1 MKMKLFKMTLILL
14 LVSIT
19 SCQSQDKKDSISL
32 NYNAQTRGFQ
42 MAIQMENNL
51 LEVTKNNET
60 HQIELTDI
68 QLNEVVEMVK
78 KINFDL
84 IKSNVS
90 IDDLAVDKAIKGNF
104 ELNFNGKLYAFEFD
118 HNNAPEN
125 IQELL
130 NKLQSFDVSEE

>member
-1 MKMKLFKMTLILL
+1 MTLILL
-14 LVSIT
+14 FASLT

-42 MAIQMENNL
+42 MAIQLENNL

-68 QLNEVVEMVK
+68 QLNEIIKMVK
-78 KINFDL
+78 KIDFDL

-90 IDDLAVDKAIKGNF
+90 IDDLAVDKAIKGEF

>member
-1 MKMKLFKMTLILL
+1 MKLFKMTLILL
-14 LVSIT
+14 FASLT
-19 SCQSQDKKDSISL
+19 SCQSQDKKDTISL

-42 MAIQMENNL
+42 LAIQLENNL

-78 KINFDL
+78 KIDFDL

-90 IDDLAVDKAIKGNF
+90 IDDLAVDKAIKGEF

-130 NKLQSFDVSEE
+130 NKLQSFAVSEE

>member
-1 MKMKLFKMTLILL
+1 MKFYKMTLILL
-14 LVSIT
+14 FASLT

-78 KINFDL
+78 KIDFDL

-90 IDDLAVDKAIKGNF
+90 IDDLAVDKAIKGDF

-130 NKLQSFDVSEE
+130 KKLQSFVVSEE

>member
-1 MKMKLFKMTLILL
+1 MTLILL
-14 LVSIT
+14 FASLT
-19 SCQSQDKKDSISL
+19 SCQSQDKKDTISL

-42 MAIQMENNL
+42 MAIQLENNL
-51 LEVTKNNET
+51 LKVTKNNET

-68 QLNEVVEMVK
+68 QLNEVAEMVK
-78 KINFDL
+78 KIDFDL

-90 IDDLAVDKAIKGNF
+90 IDDLVVDKAIKGDF

-130 NKLQSFDVSEE
+130 KKLQSFVVSEE

>member
-1 MKMKLFKMTLILL
+1 MKPFKMTLILL
-14 LVSIT
+14 FASLT

-51 LEVTKNNET
+51 IEVTKNNET

-68 QLNEVVEMVK
+68 QLNEIIEMVK
-78 KINFDL
+78 KIDFAL

-90 IDDLAVDKAIKGNF
+90 IDDLAVDKAIKGEF
-104 ELNFNGKLYAFEFD
+104 ELNLNGKIYAFEFD
-118 HNNAPEN
+118 HHNAPES

-130 NKLQSFDVSEE
+130 NKLQSFVVSEE

>member
-1 MKMKLFKMTLILL
+1 MKFYKMTLILL
-14 LVSIT
+14 FASLT

-42 MAIQMENNL
+42 MVIQMENNL

-60 HQIELTDI
+60 YQIELTDI
-68 QLNEVVEMVK
+68 QLNEIIEMVK
-78 KINFDL
+78 KIDFDL

-90 IDDLAVDKAIKGNF
+90 IDDLAVDKAIKGDF

-130 NKLQSFDVSEE
+130 KKLQSFVVSEE